1 MVSARAEPYKAIVER
16 FRASKLDIPFP
27 VRELRQLR
35 RCMNG
40 TGSGA

>member
-27 VRELRQLR
+27 VRELRQL
-35 RCMNG
+35 
-40 TGSGA
+40 GAA